1 MSCPLPVLSRCDTM
15 RRIIAHKKKWDE
27 EGVASTVGTI
37 MGLLIFL
44 TFLSLIVNSYVP
56 VWMKDSES
64 SHMNV
69 AYGQFGDFKESIDT
83 QMLYARM
90 SELAGVHFTPTTIF
104 TPIALGLDG
113 VPIFSSPTLGLLTV
127 DQAKAP
133 WNAWFGYYPNKVV
146 NVKQVVNES
155 AGGYVRLDVYNRY
168 FVPQTLA
175 YENGGVLKAQS
186 DGMVLRAEP
195 TFDITFV
202 NNTEEITL
210 VMITMLGY
218 GSIQGSTTEGIH
230 AKVISASMD
239 EYKRVWTDVSL
250 NHTTPF
256 GLAWWGYYNKTL
268 SDLFGITPDRYMPP
282 NLCTPDNPSNPGYP
296 GYCYTQ
302 QSVPVYG
309 RIPRMVRSPYFK
321 IDLTLNQTSLDFRI
335 VITFKNDYSNIY
347 ARMMPIKT
355 LRIMKVV
362 VNTAVGGIGSLV
374 DI

>member
-1 MSCPLPVLSRCDTM
+1 MSCSLPVLSRCDTM

-146 NVKQVVNES
+146 NVRQVVNET
-155 AGGYVRLDVYNRY
+155 AGGSVRLDVYNRY

-218 GSIQGSTTEGIH
+218 GSLQGSTTEGVH

-239 EYKRVWTDVSL
+239 EYKRVRTNVSL

-268 SDLFGITPDRYMPP
+268 SDLFGITPDRY
-282 NLCTPDNPSNPGYP
+282 NVCTLPDVFTNP

-302 QSVPVYG
+302 QTVPVYG
-309 RIPRMVRSPYFK
+309 LIPRMIRSPFFK
-321 IDLTLNQTSLDFRI
+321 IDLTLNRTSLDFRI
-335 VITFKNDYSNIY
+335 GITFKNDYYNNIP
-347 ARMMPIKT
+347 RMMPIKT